1 MHTNAYSAHI
11 YLCTHNV
18 TQYTPIHANAHH
30 VHIYPCSHKCTHIL
44 SHTLTHI
51 YTHKHAHIYTDP
63 CICKCTLIASTHVP
77 MHIPIH
83 IPSHAY
89 TFLHLPTH
97 VQNIHKYPH
106 LYLHKCTHIPMH
118 KCTHAHTNPQNNHP
132 YKYTPI
138 DYSLLTLLHS
148 LWDRWACMGLRS
160 IVHSMNPSFL
170 ALGVSLAFALRP
182 YQLSYRQIKY
192 FSFPG
197 ELLMR
202 MLQMLVL
209 PLIVSSLVTGESPS
223 HCASSGSIQSPN
235 LSKEPGLP

>member
-1 MHTNAYSAHI
+1 MYTQCYTIHTHSCK
-11 YLCTHNV
+11 CT
-18 TQYTPIHANAHH
+18 
-30 VHIYPCSHKCTHIL
+30 SCTHIPMLTQMYTHTL
-44 SHTLTHI
+44 SHTDTHI
-51 YTHKHAHIYTDP
+51 YTHKHIHIYTDP
-63 CICKCTLIASTHVP
+63 CIRKCTLTASTHVP